1 MVPSSVVQAVVVVGI
16 VDLPPYVCRHPGRPG
31 RPSRPAPRPLGSS
44 STSGGASAWAQRR
57 AATGPGFHF
66 APESGRQGA
75 CAPSRAGP
83 PLTGSSCMPDSPSM
97 RPRPWPVIWP
107 TWESVTSIARP
118 PCRQRPAARMATTCV
133 DPGRLNQEL
142 GGAAG
147 YDRLV
152 ASLAEAGLGQL
163 LDIVPNHMAVDGR
176 ANTWWWDMR
185 RKRTVEPV
193 RVLLRHRLDPAAAQ
207 AHRGCPHPRSRRPL
221 RPGAG
226 GGRVAHPVPPGLLQ
240 RPVPRAARR
249 PCRPGAS
256 TI

>member
-1 MVPSSVVQAVVVVGI
+1 MRAI
-16 VDLPPYVCRHPGRPG
+16 
-31 RPSRPAPRPLGSS
+31 A
-44 STSGGASAWAQRR
+44 GGA
-57 AATGPGFHF
+57 AAYRVQLHAGFTF
-66 APESGRQGA
+66 DAA
-75 CAPSRAGP
+75 AALAGY
-83 PLTGSSCMPDSPSM
+83 LADLGISHLYCSPSLQAEAGSAHGYD
-97 RPRPWPVIWP
+97 V
-107 TWESVTSIARP
+107 
-118 PCRQRPAARMATTCV
+118 V

-176 ANTWWWDMR
+176 ANTWWWDVLENGPSSR
-185 RKRTVEPV
+185 YASYFDIDWTPPPRKLT
-193 RVLLRHRLDPAAAQ
+193 AA
-207 AHRGCPHPRSRRPL
+207 RPHPRSRRPL

-240 RPVPRAARR
+240 RPVPRATRR